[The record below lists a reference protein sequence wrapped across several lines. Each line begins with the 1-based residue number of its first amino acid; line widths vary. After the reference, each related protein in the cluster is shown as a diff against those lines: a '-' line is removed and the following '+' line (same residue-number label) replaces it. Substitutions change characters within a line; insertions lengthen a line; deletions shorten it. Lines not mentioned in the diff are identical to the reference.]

1 MKEIVK
7 QSIDQMTA
15 KFKTFSS
22 VDDKKLASFQT
33 KFGLPDEFVILD
45 VIEKEMNISGDLKP
59 VICFSVHDVKMNT
72 ETTIPVNTLF
82 ASKIA
87 SNKIIGSGENIQF
100 EASEIKK
107 KDSEYNGR
115 YSVPNSAKVYYF
127 AEGQSMIEFV
137 TNMVGKKLTKTTPK
151 TSDKVANGGD
161 VWVFTSDFTK
171 LGTADMFPTKDNVK
185 NYCKIKSYIPLTIAD
200 YTA

>member
-1 MKEIVK
+1 MKEIIK
-7 QSIDQMTA
+7 TSIDQMTE
-15 KFKTFSS
+15 KFKNFSS
-22 VDDKKLASFQT
+22 ATEKKFASWQS

-45 VIEKEMNISGDLKP
+45 VAEKEINFSGELKP
-59 VICFSVHDVKMNT
+59 TICFIVHDTKLNV
-72 ETTIPVNTLF
+72 ETTVPVNSLF

-87 SNKIIGSGENIQF
+87 ANKIIGSGENIQF

-115 YSVPNSAKVYYF
+115 YTVPNSAKVYHF
-127 AEGQSMIEFV
+127 AEGQSMIEFA

-151 TSDKVANGGD
+151 ATDKIANGGD

-171 LGTADMFPTKDNVK
+171 IGMPEMFPTKDNVK
-185 NYCKIKSYIPLTIAD
+185 DYCKIKSYIPLAIAD
-200 YTA
+200 YKA